1 MVDENTASA
10 EAEELEGNEPV
21 AHDVAQSAVA
31 QEAASASDASE
42 VSDNAE
48 ASEAEGAE
56 AADSVESAEA
66 AGKNADS
73 ADSADSGAAA
83 SGADSSDADAD
94 NAEEEDAGTKAVAE
108 FRQSLRTLPG
118 KWYVLHTYS
127 GYERRV
133 KQNVEA
139 RVATF
144 GLEDKVY
151 QIEVPM
157 EEVEKHTEKG
167 KKLISRVR
175 IPGYVLIRMS
185 NEDEDAFRIV
195 RETEAVTGF
204 VGLQNEPMPLS
215 RKEVVSMMGPMIA
228 QEALRKAGQGEAA
241 AKKRVVEVSFKQGD
255 QVTVTDGPFATMAG
269 VISEVQPQT
278 QKVTV
283 LVSIFDRDTPVELN
297 FSQVKKVDDEKRG

>member
-48 ASEAEGAE
+48 ANEAEADGAEGAE
-56 AADSVESAEA
+56 TGAEA
-66 AGKNADS
+66 AGEN
-73 ADSADSGAAA
+73 
-83 SGADSSDADAD
+83 ADAD
-94 NAEEEDAGTKAVAE
+94 NGEEEDAGTKAVAE

>member
-1 MVDENTASA
+1 MVDENIASA

-48 ASEAEGAE
+48 ANEAEADGAEGAE
-56 AADSVESAEA
+56 TGAEA
-66 AGKNADS
+66 AGEN
-73 ADSADSGAAA
+73 
-83 SGADSSDADAD
+83 ADAD
-94 NAEEEDAGTKAVAE
+94 NGEEEDAGTKAVAE

>member
-1 MVDENTASA
+1 MVDENTAST

-48 ASEAEGAE
+48 ANEAEAEAEGSEGADGVQGAE
-56 AADSVESAEA
+56 ATGE
-66 AGKNADS
+66 K
-73 ADSADSGAAA
+73 
-83 SGADSSDADAD
+83 ADAD
-94 NAEEEDAGTKAVAE
+94 NGEEEDAGTKAVAE

>member
-42 VSDNAE
+42 VSDNTE
-48 ASEAEGAE
+48 AHEAEAEGAE
-56 AADSVESAEA
+56 GAETGAEA
-66 AGKNADS
+66 AGEN
-73 ADSADSGAAA
+73 
-83 SGADSSDADAD
+83 ADAD
-94 NAEEEDAGTKAVAE
+94 NGEEEDAGTKAVAE

>member
-48 ASEAEGAE
+48 ANEAEAEAEADGAEVADGVQGAE
-56 AADSVESAEA
+56 AAGE
-66 AGKNADS
+66 N
-73 ADSADSGAAA
+73 
-83 SGADSSDADAD
+83 ADAD
-94 NAEEEDAGTKAVAE
+94 NGEEEDAGTKAVAE

-241 AKKRVVEVSFKQGD
+241 AKKRVIEVSFKQGD

>member
-48 ASEAEGAE
+48 ANEAEADGAEGAE
-56 AADSVESAEA
+56 TGAEA
-66 AGKNADS
+66 AGEN
-73 ADSADSGAAA
+73 
-83 SGADSSDADAD
+83 ADAD
-94 NAEEEDAGTKAVAE
+94 DGEEEDAGTKAVAE

>member
-42 VSDNAE
+42 VSDNTE
-48 ASEAEGAE
+48 ANEAEAEGAQG
-56 AADSVESAEA
+56 ADGVQGAEA
-66 AGKNADS
+66 TGEN
-73 ADSADSGAAA
+73 
-83 SGADSSDADAD
+83 ADAD
-94 NAEEEDAGTKAVAE
+94 NGEEEDAGTKAVAE

>member
-48 ASEAEGAE
+48 ANEAEADGTEVADGVQGAE
-56 AADSVESAEA
+56 AAGE
-66 AGKNADS
+66 N
-73 ADSADSGAAA
+73 
-83 SGADSSDADAD
+83 ADAD
-94 NAEEEDAGTKAVAE
+94 NGEEEDAGTKAVAE

>member
-48 ASEAEGAE
+48 AHEAEAEGAE
-56 AADSVESAEA
+56 VADGVQGAEA
-66 AGKNADS
+66 AGEN
-73 ADSADSGAAA
+73 
-83 SGADSSDADAD
+83 ADAD
-94 NAEEEDAGTKAVAE
+94 NGEEEDAGTKAVAE

>member
-48 ASEAEGAE
+48 ANEAEAEGAE
-56 AADSVESAEA
+56 GADGVQGAEA
-66 AGKNADS
+66 AGEN
-73 ADSADSGAAA
+73 
-83 SGADSSDADAD
+83 ADAD
-94 NAEEEDAGTKAVAE
+94 NGEEEDAGTKAVAE

-157 EEVEKHTEKG
+157 EEVERHTEKG

>member
-31 QEAASASDASE
+31 QEAASASDTSE

-48 ASEAEGAE
+48 ANEAEAEGAE
-56 AADSVESAEA
+56 VADGVQGAEA
-66 AGKNADS
+66 AGEN
-73 ADSADSGAAA
+73 
-83 SGADSSDADAD
+83 ADAD
-94 NAEEEDAGTKAVAE
+94 NGEEEDAGTKAVAE

>member
-48 ASEAEGAE
+48 ANEAEADGTEGAETGAE
-56 AADSVESAEA
+56 AAGE
-66 AGKNADS
+66 N
-73 ADSADSGAAA
+73 
-83 SGADSSDADAD
+83 ADAD
-94 NAEEEDAGTKAVAE
+94 NGEEEDAGTKAVAE

>member
-48 ASEAEGAE
+48 ANEAEAEGEAEGAE
-56 AADSVESAEA
+56 VADGVQGAEA
-66 AGKNADS
+66 AGEN
-73 ADSADSGAAA
+73 
-83 SGADSSDADAD
+83 ADAD
-94 NAEEEDAGTKAVAE
+94 NGEEEDAGTKAVAE

>member
-48 ASEAEGAE
+48 ANEAEAEADGAEGADGVQGAE
-56 AADSVESAEA
+56 AAGE
-66 AGKNADS
+66 N
-73 ADSADSGAAA
+73 
-83 SGADSSDADAD
+83 ADAD
-94 NAEEEDAGTKAVAE
+94 NGEEEDAGTKAVAE

-185 NEDEDAFRIV
+185 NDDEDAFRIV

>member
-48 ASEAEGAE
+48 AHEAEAEGAE
-56 AADSVESAEA
+56 VADGVHGAEA
-66 AGKNADS
+66 AGEN
-73 ADSADSGAAA
+73 
-83 SGADSSDADAD
+83 ADAD
-94 NAEEEDAGTKAVAE
+94 NDEEEDAGTKAVAE

>member
-48 ASEAEGAE
+48 ANEAEGEGAEVADGAQGAE
-56 AADSVESAEA
+56 ADGE
-66 AGKNADS
+66 N
-73 ADSADSGAAA
+73 
-83 SGADSSDADAD
+83 ADAD
-94 NAEEEDAGTKAVAE
+94 NGEEEDAGTKAVAE

>member
-48 ASEAEGAE
+48 ANEAEAEGAE
-56 AADSVESAEA
+56 GAETGAEGADGVQGAEA
-66 AGKNADS
+66 TGEN
-73 ADSADSGAAA
+73 
-83 SGADSSDADAD
+83 ADAD
-94 NAEEEDAGTKAVAE
+94 NGEEEDAGTKAVAE